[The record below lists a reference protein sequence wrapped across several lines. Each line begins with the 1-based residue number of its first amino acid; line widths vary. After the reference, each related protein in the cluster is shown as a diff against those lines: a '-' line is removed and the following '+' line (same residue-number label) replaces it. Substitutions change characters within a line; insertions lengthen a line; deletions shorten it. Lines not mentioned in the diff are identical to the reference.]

1 MVCDYNFLR
10 LGKRVVRVW
19 TALFLLNGFSLTS
32 FAYSVDKT
40 DWMPLEEVKPGMRG
54 VWHTVVE
61 GTEIREYELEILG
74 TAPNFVGPREPVILA
89 RVVDEINIL
98 SGPVAGMSGSPVFID
113 GRLVGAYAYGYPWA
127 KEQAI
132 VGITP
137 MQSMEP
143 LLHWDGRSRGQ
154 GGSISLPEGRT
165 HEESQSASTTDL
177 DYQSLQP
184 LPSPL
189 MFSGV
194 SRRTWDTFRP
204 HLDRLGVQPMLA
216 PSGEYALAEDFEMKS
231 GSAIAAVLMRGDFS
245 AAATGTVTWTDGER
259 VLGFG
264 HPFLQL
270 GGVELPF
277 AGAHVYTVVRNIRQS
292 FKLSQPGPIIGTLYN
307 DRLSG
312 IAGKVGEA
320 PRMASLKIDIQH
332 RDGPERSYQAEVF
345 PHPQLAPVLSAIS
358 VLESL
363 TQTIESNPEQT
374 YRVNS
379 RILTREL
386 QPIDLNYSVT
396 GFDASVLV
404 AMDLMSQLSLLMN
417 NVHSEV
423 NLEGVESH
431 IEIVDEWRMKR
442 VSSMQMHSNRYRPG
456 DTLEASVFLR
466 SYRNVEEVIPVSIEL
481 PARLSSA
488 SRYRILLTDAAGA
501 DQFDRSSGVIHS
513 LEGLAHRMRTRR
525 DSGQMYFLLLE
536 NQPGLHHRDRE
547 LAALPPSI
555 RRSLQGGS
563 FTNEQSN
570 YKWQILAEKQI
581 SLDGIF
587 IGQVQL
593 DLPLQDRIEPA
604 SLPMFLTE

>member
-1 MVCDYNFLR
+1 M
-10 LGKRVVRVW
+10 
-19 TALFLLNGFSLTS
+19 
-32 FAYSVDKT
+32 DKA
-40 DWMPLEEVKPGMRG
+40 DWMQLDEVKPGMRG

-89 RVVDEINIL
+89 RVVDEQNIL
-98 SGPVAGMSGSPVFID
+98 SGPVAGMSGSPVFIN

-127 KEQAI
+127 KDQAI
-132 VGITP
+132 IGITP

-143 LLHWDGRSRGQ
+143 LLKWDGKAQGS
-154 GGSISLPEGRT
+154 GGSVSLPEGRT
-165 HEESQSASTTDL
+165 QEDSQSAPSPDL
-177 DYQSLQP
+177 DYQSLEP
-184 LPSPL
+184 LPAPL

-194 SRRTWDTFRP
+194 SRRTWDAFRP

-216 PSGEYALAEDFEMKS
+216 PSGESVLPVDFEMKA

-277 AGAHVYTVVRNIRQS
+277 AGAHVYTVVRNVRQS

-312 IAGKVGEA
+312 IAGQVGEA
-320 PRMASLKIDIQH
+320 PRMAGLKIDVRH
-332 RDGPERSYQAEVF
+332 RDGPELSYAAEIF
-345 PHPQLAPVLSAIS
+345 PHPRLAPVLNAIA

-363 TQTIESNPEQT
+363 TQTMESHPEQT
-374 YRVNS
+374 FRVKS

-386 QPIDLNYSVT
+386 PPIDLNYSVT

-404 AMDLMSQLSLLMN
+404 ALDLMSQLTLLMN

-423 NLEGVESH
+423 NLEGVESS
-431 IEIVDEWRMKR
+431 IEIIDEWRMKR
-442 VSSMQMHSNRYRPG
+442 VTSMQLHSNRYRPG
-456 DTLEASVFLR
+456 DTLEASVYLR
-466 SYRNVEEVIPVSIEL
+466 SYRNEEEIIPISMEL

-488 SRYRILLTDAAGA
+488 RSYRVLLTDAAGA
-501 DQFDRSSGVIHS
+501 DQLDRSSGLYHS
-513 LEGLAHRMRTRR
+513 VEGLAERMRNRR
-525 DSGQMYFLLLE
+525 DSGQMYLLLLE
-536 NQPGLHHRDRE
+536 NQPGLRHRDRE
-547 LAALPPSI
+547 LAALPPSV
-555 RRSLQGGS
+555 RRSLEGGS
-563 FTNEQSN
+563 FTSEQSS
-570 YKWQILAEKQI
+570 YEWQILEEKPI

-587 IGQVQL
+587 SGQVRL
-593 DLPLQDRIEPA
+593 DLPLQDRLQPA
-604 SLPMFLTE
+604 SQSLFLNE